1 MTRRV
6 VPISVNN
13 SSRTR
18 TIFIMTRIDYR
29 MLVLMGLVRICFMI
43 SLYLFNPFPVILNE
57 KIGHF

>member
-1 MTRRV
+1 
-6 VPISVNN
+6 
-13 SSRTR
+13 
-18 TIFIMTRIDYR
+18 MTRIDYR